1 MLYYDR
7 AKIFNEKDVT
17 KIIMPSKKTGFFY
30 IFSSIMAVLTPF
42 HIIRTYRG
50 LDEYSKFSFWYSIN
64 VLLIIGF
71 IIFNILIIFLFFWT
85 CWGKETIEY
94 NEEFLKIKKTL
105 FGLGYRKEISIHNI
119 SSISI
124 NNNPEY
130 GVFFVIKNGKVSVNT
145 SEKVYNVGLGINKKN
160 AIEIISLLN
169 ESVLNNK

>member
-71 IIFNILIIFLFFWT
+71 IIFNILIIL
-85 CWGKETIEY
+85 
-94 NEEFLKIKKTL
+94 
-105 FGLGYRKEISIHNI
+105 
-119 SSISI
+119 
-124 NNNPEY
+124 
-130 GVFFVIKNGKVSVNT
+130 
-145 SEKVYNVGLGINKKN
+145 
-160 AIEIISLLN
+160 
-169 ESVLNNK
+169 